1 MIYSFHS
8 FVEYSN
14 ESRFNPSFIKETYQ
28 MGLLKRDLDDSAYD
42 PVEDDMRGVISTARL
57 ISGHML

>member
-1 MIYSFHS
+1 
-8 FVEYSN
+8 
-14 ESRFNPSFIKETYQ
+14 
-28 MGLLKRDLDDSAYD
+28 MGLLKRDLDEYGEFVQEEARSAFEEHNHDNLDSAYD